1 MLVDMIRRHGAKLV
15 ALVLTGLVA
24 TACLVRTGG
33 PRRTVYREA
42 PHEKHHGDHHDN
54 GKHRGDPHR
63 R

>member
-1 MLVDMIRRHGAKLV
+1 MIRRHGAKLV
-15 ALVLTGLVA
+15 ALVLIGLVA

-42 PHEKHHGDHHDN
+42 PHEKHHGHDDDHHDN
-54 GKHRGDPHR
+54 GKHNGDKHR

>member
-1 MLVDMIRRHGAKLV
+1 MIRRHGAKLV

-24 TACLVRTGG
+24 TACIVRSRG
-33 PRRTVYREA
+33 PGRTVYREA
-42 PHEKHHGDHHDN
+42 PHEKHHDN